1 MYVGISDQSVCEV
14 IFMLKEIQVNKTD
27 KKVYCMDEDYHVFAE
42 LPIGTEFYEGYNDN
56 GEEYSNAEDGI
67 YPLNRVDIDYPDN
80 VTPSYGWGYINIDE
94 RGRAL
99 HGGGA
104 NLGHIGAVQP
114 YQSEL
119 MPTLGCFRM
128 YNADV
133 FWLCHQAELSRNNG
147 IEVIIH
153 VVS

>member
-1 MYVGISDQSVCEV
+1 
-14 IFMLKEIQVNKTD
+14 
-27 KKVYCMDEDYHVFAE
+27 MDESYHVFAE

-133 FWLCHQAELSRNNG
+133 FWLCHQAVLSRNNG